1 MLYLFSGT
9 DREKIRAAANDCA
22 ARAAGKGGAIVRIT
36 DAHSGE
42 DLRAALQGGGMFGGT
57 HVVVLDG
64 IVGGGSADGRVLV
77 LESLAAVAAAPDTF
91 VLIEAALDAATRK
104 QIEKHAEKS
113 ERFDTTKATEDKTVF
128 ALANALQ
135 RGDKKALWV
144 GLMREHA
151 KGSAP
156 EAVHGLLF
164 WGAKQLCLR
173 EDSPRARSLVSR
185 LALLPH
191 QARRSGEDLGYA
203 LERFALA
210 EV

>member
-1 MLYLFSGT
+1 MVLDSVVSGGGT
-9 DREKIRAAANDCA
+9 DERARVLEALAAMAAA
-22 ARAAGKGGAIVRIT
+22 
-36 DAHSGE
+36 
-42 DLRAALQGGGMFGGT
+42 
-57 HVVVLDG
+57 LDTY
-64 IVGGGSADGRVLV
+64 VLV
-77 LESLAAVAAAPDTF
+77 
-91 VLIEAALDAATRK
+91 EAALDAATRK
-104 QIEKHAEKS
+104 QIEKYAEKS
-113 ERFDTTKATEDKTVF
+113 ERFDVPKTHEDKTIF

-144 GLMREHA
+144 GLMREYA

-173 EDSPRARSLVSR
+173 EDSPRARALVSR

-191 QARRSGEDLGYA
+191 TARRAGEDVGYA